1 MRCRAAAHTLVMFP
15 LFSNKLGDIFRFTL
29 SLLMTDKSDFK
40 EKPTQ
45 IHTVDSS
52 GLSEYIQERHSDN
65 NPNYLIWFKIIPA
78 CRTPCCCMSAPKPTR
93 ADASFTSALVP
104 YF

>member
-1 MRCRAAAHTLVMFP
+1 MRCRGAAHTLVVFP

-29 SLLMTDKSDFK
+29 SLLMADKSDFK

-52 GLSEYIQERHSDN
+52 ASTSKRHSDN
-65 NPNYLIWFKIIPA
+65 NPNYLIWVKISPA
-78 CRTPCCCMSAPKPTR
+78 CRTPCCCMSAPIQTC

-104 YF
+104 HF